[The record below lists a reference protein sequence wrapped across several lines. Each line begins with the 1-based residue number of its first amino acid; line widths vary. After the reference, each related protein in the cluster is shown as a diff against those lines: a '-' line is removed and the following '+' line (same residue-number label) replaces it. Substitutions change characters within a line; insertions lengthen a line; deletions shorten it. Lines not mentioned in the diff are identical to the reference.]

1 MAERPSR
8 QQQLRAHVF
17 ARGKSNYGNP
27 VPDLAAV
34 TDSQNQNGVFDHF
47 TEVAD
52 HKEIYSRT
60 HSEDCVEI
68 IEQAT
73 VGVGPQTWHG

>member
-1 MAERPSR
+1 MQCRTARTTAAAGSCVRPQKSIYGYAANGLTALAE
-8 QQQLRAHVF
+8 H
-17 ARGKSNYGNP
+17 
-27 VPDLAAV
+27 
-34 TDSQNQNGVFDHF
+34 QNRVFDHF

-60 HSEDCVEI
+60 HFEDSVEI

>member
-1 MAERPSR
+1 M
-8 QQQLRAHVF
+8 
-17 ARGKSNYGNP
+17 
-27 VPDLAAV
+27 PDLAAV
-34 TDSQNQNGVFDHF
+34 TDSQNYRVSDHF

-60 HSEDCVEI
+60 HFEDCVEI

-73 VGVGPQTWHG
+73 VSVGPQTWHG